1 VSIIKKLIINA
12 DDFGLHESINNGII
26 EAYQHGCVTS
36 ATIVAGGNAFDHAAM
51 LAQHFPGLKI
61 GVHLTLVGLRPL
73 VRKGVSSLLTDD
85 GNFYP
90 DYLTFTHQ
98 YIGGRIKP
106 EDIEIEL
113 RCQLQKVVDRG
124 IPISHLDS
132 HQHLHVLPSFPRIVG
147 KLAREFNITKIRIPA
162 EPFFFFKTGFRSSK
176 RVLAR
181 TILTGCALRARHCYQ
196 LLEFR
201 SPDHFF
207 GMLSGGRTHQQ
218 NLLAIINNLPEGI
231 SEIMVHP
238 GASNEVINREY
249 LWNYWWQE
257 ELAALQSTATLSRIK
272 ERQIE
277 LINYCSL

>member
-1 VSIIKKLIINA
+1 VIIIKKLIINA
-12 DDFGLHESINNGII
+12 DDFGLHKSINDGII
-26 EAYQHGCVTS
+26 KAYQDGCVTS
-36 ATIVAGGNAFDHAAM
+36 ATIVAGGNAFVHAAM
-51 LAQHFPGLKI
+51 LAQHYPGLKI

-73 VRKGVSSLLTDD
+73 AREGVGSLLTNE
-85 GNFYP
+85 GNFFP

-98 YIGGRIKP
+98 YICGRIKP

-113 RCQLQKVVDRG
+113 RCQLQKVVESG

-132 HQHLHVLPSFPRIVG
+132 HQHLHVLPGFPRIVG

-162 EPFFFFKTGFRSSK
+162 EPVFFFKTGFRSSK

-181 TILTGCALRARHCYQ
+181 TILTGCAHQARHYYQ
-196 LLEFR
+196 LRGFR

-207 GMLSGGRTHQQ
+207 GMLSGGQTDQQ
-218 NLLAIINNLPEGI
+218 NLLAIINHLPEGI

-249 LWNYWWQE
+249 LWNYWWEQ
-257 ELAALQSTATLSRIK
+257 ELAALQSTETLSRIK

-277 LINYCSL
+277 LINYYGL